1 MRTSRAGDMDAR
13 CAAFGG
19 GSAGLY
25 YLIHTNNCSKPVLGP
40 RWGLSGRGKKHKKG
54 GSDGTTRP

>member
-1 MRTSRAGDMDAR
+1 MTSRAGDMDALAR
-13 CAAFGG
+13 PLVAVRL
-19 GSAGLY
+19 GLY
-25 YLIHTNNCSKPVLGP
+25 YLIHTNNCSKPVLRP